1 MNFFGQEGVLD
12 FVLMPEISEAAFMDN
27 LLKRYK
33 ANYLYVRVF
42 FFFLISC
49 LTSFFFRLILGK

>member
-49 LTSFFFRLILGK
+49 LTSFFF